1 MEEKDNM
8 LERWKKEML
17 GSFVKN
23 TYILFLTEKT
33 EMTISYW
40 PFDFSKSRKSDFRDL
55 LCLP

>member
-33 EMTISYW
+33 EMTLAL
-40 PFDFSKSRKSDFRDL
+40 DRFSENVS
-55 LCLP
+55 